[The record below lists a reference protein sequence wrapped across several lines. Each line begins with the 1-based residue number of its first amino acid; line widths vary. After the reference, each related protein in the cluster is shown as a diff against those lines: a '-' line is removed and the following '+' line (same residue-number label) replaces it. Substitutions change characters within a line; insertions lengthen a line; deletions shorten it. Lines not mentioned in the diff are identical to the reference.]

1 MTTKAQEC
9 EALKKILEIVEGLGD
24 DSYVGKAFDGC
35 FLQAEENICND
46 WMMSWK
52 DRYDEE
58 QAKNGKLFDRL
69 AAMKE
74 DLNRKEGVIARL
86 NELSRIASDEIS
98 LRCDEATKLKQSER
112 EARHRLEDAQ
122 EEIKLLQADIIKL
135 KAKLYDYMT
144 KEEEQ

>member
-1 MTTKAQEC
+1 MTTKAQEL
-9 EALKKILEIVEGLGD
+9 EALNKIREIVEGLGD

-35 FLQAEENICND
+35 FLQAEENIRND

-58 QAKNGKLFDRL
+58 QAKNCKLSDRL

-74 DLNRKEGVIARL
+74 GLNRKEDAIARL

>member
-1 MTTKAQEC
+1 MATKEQER
-9 EALKKILEIVEGLGD
+9 EALGKIREIVEGLGD

-35 FLQAEENICND
+35 FLQAEENIRND
-46 WMMSWK
+46 WLLSWK

-58 QAKNGKLFDRL
+58 QMKNGKLYDRL
-69 AAMKE
+69 TAMKE
-74 DLNRKEGVIARL
+74 DLNWKEAEIARL
-86 NELSRIASDEIS
+86 NDLYRTASEETS
-98 LRCDEATKLKQSER
+98 LRCDEATKLRQSER

>member
-1 MTTKAQEC
+1 MTTKAQEL
-9 EALKKILEIVEGLGD
+9 EALNKIREIVEGLGD

-46 WMMSWK
+46 WMLSWK

-58 QAKNGKLFDRL
+58 QVKNCKLSERL
-69 AAMKE
+69 AVLTDE
-74 DLNRKEGVIARL
+74 LNRKEDAIARL
-86 NELSRIASDEIS
+86 NDLNRTASEEIS
-98 LRCDEATKLKQSER
+98 LRCDEATKLKQGER

-135 KAKLYDYMT
+135 KAKLYDYMI